1 MGDDGKIPE
10 NIIEGNLYLAL
21 SGDTKRAI
29 GALQGFTPRS
39 RVKADEIEWKWR
51 KYLVIYFLNLMQFPS
66 FLKCQ
71 TRKVELRRQIWFGE

>member
-10 NIIEGNLYLAL
+10 NIIEGNLYSAI

-39 RVKADEIEWKWR
+39 RVKADEIE
-51 KYLVIYFLNLMQFPS
+51 
-66 FLKCQ
+66 
-71 TRKVELRRQIWFGE
+71 